1 MYRKC
6 LSKAI
11 FNVVD
16 TLQSVSTH
24 ITEVQCPTTVADI
37 ITCLHEPNPN
47 PNPKTI
53 VVDMGPWDKQG
64 WLGFTDQQWL
74 FIEK

>member
-1 MYRKC
+1 MFVKRISRSHQPDT
-6 LSKAI
+6 LMPF

-16 TLQSVSTH
+16 TLQSVNTH
-24 ITEVQCPTTVADI
+24 ITEVQCPTTTADI
-37 ITCLHEPNPN
+37 ITCLHEPNSN

-64 WLGFTDQQWL
+64 
-74 FIEK
+74 